1 MNIYRFSK
9 TTKEYIATETAR
21 VNALKSMA
29 EHKTIYVI
37 PRDCTPVDPVFRKVI
52 HLYGMVKCGI

>member
-21 VNALKSMA
+21 VNALKSMV
-29 EHKTIYVI
+29 EHKTIYIV
-37 PRDCTPVDPVFRKVI
+37 PRDCTTVEPSS
-52 HLYGMVKCGI
+52 